1 MGIRRTGRRKRRRGV
16 PSMAIRSDDITQAEA
31 RAFWLQ
37 LDIPLDE
44 SECWNWNQ
52 PKQRKRRGKPNPSP
66 RINWRGKCI
75 QAHRVAWELRHG
87 SVPSGMKVRRTCRN
101 LTCCN
106 PAHMELGKG
115 GKPQYLSAQEQR
127 QVMHLWRTSNLS
139 SEAIGERFGVTQ
151 WVVDELLKR
160 EL

>member
-1 MGIRRTGRRKRRRGV
+1 MVKTLKEANAFWRNVNVPDDESDCWNFQHERKR
-16 PSMAIRSDDITQAEA
+16 
-31 RAFWLQ
+31 
-37 LDIPLDE
+37 
-44 SECWNWNQ
+44 
-52 PKQRKRRGKPNPSP
+52 KRKGAPNPSP

-75 QAHRVAWELRHG
+75 QAHRVAWELRFG
-87 SVPSGMKVRRTCRN
+87 EPPKGMKVRRICRN

-127 QVMHLWRTSNLS
+127 RAMHLWRTSNLS
-139 SEAIGERFGVTQ
+139 LEAIAERFGVTQ
-151 WVVDELLKR
+151 WVIDELLKR